1 MPRKPIDYSKTHFY
15 KIVCRD
21 KVKQGVEP
29 ETQTKRE
36 NQSGNTCIKQ
46 NKQARSFCALEPQ
59 HQQHIT
65 LTQVVVRERGISVS
79 NYGYFTLT

>member
-46 NKQARSFCALEPQ
+46 TTKRLFSKALEPQ
-59 HQQHIT
+59 T
-65 LTQVVVRERGISVS
+65 S
-79 NYGYFTLT
+79 